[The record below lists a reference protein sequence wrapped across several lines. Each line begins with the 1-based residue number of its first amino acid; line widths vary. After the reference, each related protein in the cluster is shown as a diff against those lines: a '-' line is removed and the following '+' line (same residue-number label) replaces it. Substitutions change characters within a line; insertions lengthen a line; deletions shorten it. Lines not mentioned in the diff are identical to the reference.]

1 MSADSAKKIT
11 IGRSD
16 VDAAALDGVVTPS
29 QAEALW
35 QRWQAVVQTDHAV
48 SAVSQPIFNMAHV
61 LYYLGGLIAIGAM
74 SLFMTLG
81 FQSLGAGGLLLI
93 AVAYALGCLKVAEY
107 FIQKS
112 YPIPAGILLTLAVCL
127 VPLMVWSIQTLAGW
141 WPLNQNDIPTE
152 TYTTY
157 HRYVHWRWLPM
168 ELATLLAALVLL
180 WRYRLPFLVLPV
192 AVTLWYMSMD
202 VAHSISLNA
211 FNWALTRQ
219 VSLVFGLLTCVVAV
233 VVDVRCRL
241 ALQTQWRQDFAFWLY
256 LSGVTMFWLGLSFL
270 DSESEWSKLGYAC
283 INLGM
288 IFVGVLLQRR
298 VFTVYGALGFAG
310 YVGYLSHQWFQ
321 DSLLFPFALTL
332 LGLGVVY
339 LGLWW
344 QKNEAQLYRRFQSWL
359 PVTLRQAF
367 EAGH

>member
-1 MSADSAKKIT
+1 MSADPAQKIT
-11 IGRSD
+11 IDRSD
-16 VDAAALDGVVTPS
+16 LDAAALDGVVTPS

-35 QRWQAVVQTDHAV
+35 QRWQTTVQAHHLVNV
-48 SAVSQPIFNMAHV
+48 SRPAFNMAHV

-93 AVAYALGCLKVAEY
+93 AAVYAFGCIKVAEY

-112 YPIPAGILLTLAVCL
+112 FPTPAGILLTLAVCL
-127 VPLMVWSIQTLAGW
+127 VPLMVWSVQTLAGW
-141 WPLNQNDIPTE
+141 WPVNQHDVPAE

-168 ELATLLAALVLL
+168 ELATLLAAMALL
-180 WRYRLPFLVLPV
+180 WRYRLPFLMLPV

-202 VAHSISLNA
+202 VAHSMMLNA

-219 VSLVFGLLTCVVAV
+219 VSLVFGLLTCVIAVA
-233 VVDVRCRL
+233 VDVRCRL
-241 ALQTQWRQDFAFWLY
+241 AQHAQWRQDFAFWLY
-256 LSGVTMFWLGLSFL
+256 LSGATMFWLGLSFM
-270 DSESEWSKLGYAC
+270 DSGSEWGKLGYAS

-288 IFVGVLLQRR
+288 IFVGVILQRR
-298 VFTVYGALGFAG
+298 VFTVYGGLGFAG
-310 YVGYLSHQWFQ
+310 YLGYLSHQLFQ

-344 QKNEAQLYRRFQSWL
+344 QKNETRLYLRFQSWT
-359 PVTLRQAF
+359 PVALRCGPGQ
-367 EAGH
+367 